1 MIFLQPKSIQK
12 ILFLLY
18 NILCNK
24 VILTLVVRE
33 PNPVCH
39 RKPYKMS
46 IWHSFVIFREHNLTT
61 K

>member
-39 RKPYKMS
+39 RKPYK
-46 IWHSFVIFREHNLTT
+46 HVYLA
-61 K
+61 